1 MLNLGYLGGVYK
13 QQWKTSLTYAVV
25 KTENCETYSK
35 WLSWSRRKLINVN

>member
-13 QQWKTSLTYAVV
+13 QQWKTSLTNAVV

-35 WLSWSRRKLINVN
+35 CCHGTVESLSI